1 MKLRVTSYELRV
13 TSLLLSLL
21 LTFGCQ
27 PKRELEKAPEVIPV
41 KVLKVE
47 LKEIL
52 EALEYTGNIKAQDEA
67 VVYPKVSGKIMEKV
81 KVDGSAVNK
90 GETIAYIDRDEVGL
104 KFEKAP
110 VESPL
115 AGIVGR
121 VYVDIG
127 QNVTAQTPIALVV
140 DMDKVKI
147 DLDTPEKYLPRVSP
161 GIEAQISVDA
171 YPEEEFSGRV
181 TKISPVV
188 DLATRSAPIEITID
202 NSSHH
207 LQSGMFAK
215 VRLILLKHK
224 NVPVILKEA
233 VMGKEPDLYVYMVKD
248 NQAILKK
255 VTLGLHQGPYFEVQE
270 GLKEGDLVVIMGQQ
284 RLFDNVPV
292 TVEIEQNIGVQSTE
306 YRVQKDDLRK

>member
-13 TSLLLSLL
+13 TGLLLSLL

-27 PKRELEKAPEVIPV
+27 PKRELEKTPEVIPV
-41 KVLKVE
+41 KVLKVR

-67 VVYPKVSGKIMEKV
+67 IVYPKVSGKIMEKV
-81 KVDGSAVNK
+81 KVDGSPVNK

-127 QNVTAQTPIALVV
+127 ENVTAQTPIALVV

-147 DLDTPEKYLPRVSP
+147 DLDIPEKYLPKVSK
-161 GIEAQISVDA
+161 GQEAQIGVDA

-181 TKISPVV
+181 AKISPVV
-188 DLATRSAPIEITID
+188 DLTTRSAPIEITVD
-202 NSSHH
+202 NPQHR
-207 LQSGMFAK
+207 LKSGMFAK
-215 VRLILLKHK
+215 VRLILKEYK

-248 NQAILKK
+248 NQAILQK
-255 VTLGLHQGPYFEVQE
+255 VTLGLRQGPYFEVQE
-270 GLKEGDLVVIMGQQ
+270 GLKEGDLIVIMGQQ
-284 RLFDNVPV
+284 RLRDNAQVS
-292 TVEIEQNIGVQSTE
+292 VEIEE
-306 YRVQKDDLRK
+306 EQKLE

>member
-1 MKLRVTSYELRV
+1 MKYRVSSIEYRAMFILV
-13 TSLLLSLL
+13 FFLLFV
-21 LTFGCQ
+21 FGCQ
-27 PKRELEKAPEVIPV
+27 PKRELEKTPEVIPV

-52 EALEYTGNIKAQDEA
+52 DALEYSGNIKAQDEA
-67 VVYPKVSGKIMEKV
+67 RVYPKVSGKIMEKV

-115 AGIVGR
+115 TGIVGR

-147 DLDTPEKYLPRVSP
+147 DLDIPEKYLPRVSL
-161 GIEAQISVDA
+161 GQEAQISVDA
-171 YPEEEFSGRV
+171 YPEEEFSGQV
-181 TKISPVV
+181 TKISPIV
-188 DLATRSAPIEITID
+188 DLATRSAPIEITVD
-202 NSSHH
+202 NPQHR

-215 VRLILLKHK
+215 VKLILKEHK
-224 NVPVILKEA
+224 NTPAILKEA

-248 NQAILKK
+248 NQAILQK
-255 VTLGLHQGPYFEVQE
+255 VNLGIRQGPYFEVRE

-284 RLFDNVPV
+284 RLRDNAPV
-292 TVEIEQNIGVQSTE
+292 SVEIAEENKIN
-306 YRVQKDDLRK
+306 

>member
-13 TSLLLSLL
+13 TGLLLSLL

-27 PKRELEKAPEVIPV
+27 PKRELEKTPEVIPV
-41 KVLKVE
+41 KVLKVR

-67 VVYPKVSGKIMEKV
+67 IVYPKVSGKIMEKV
-81 KVDGSAVNK
+81 KVDGSPVNK

-127 QNVTAQTPIALVV
+127 ENVTAQTPIALVV

-147 DLDTPEKYLPRVSP
+147 DLDIPEKYLPKVSK
-161 GIEAQISVDA
+161 GQEAQIGVDA

-181 TKISPVV
+181 AKISPVV
-188 DLATRSAPIEITID
+188 DLTTRSAPIEITVD
-202 NSSHH
+202 NPQHR
-207 LQSGMFAK
+207 LKSGMFAK
-215 VRLILLKHK
+215 VRLILKEHK

-248 NQAILKK
+248 NQAILQK
-255 VTLGLHQGPYFEVQE
+255 VTLGLRQGPYFEVQE
-270 GLKEGDLVVIMGQQ
+270 GLKEGDLIVIMGQQ
-284 RLFDNVPV
+284 RLRDNAQVS
-292 TVEIEQNIGVQSTE
+292 VEIEE
-306 YRVQKDDLRK
+306 EQKLE